1 MELKITC
8 NDTSRRA
15 EAIHTDA
22 QRILVGLIFAIPW
35 LSHCIATT
43 NKKPEPSFTVYQC
56 AKS

>member
-1 MELKITC
+1 MTLPEG
-8 NDTSRRA
+8 S

-35 LSHCIATT
+35 LNHFIATI
-43 NKKPEPSFTVYQC
+43 KKKTEPSFTVYQC